1 MNQLQQQTN
10 NGLVAREQTA
20 RAMIKDKMSQIQT
33 IVGNDKAKASVFA
46 SAIVNMVN
54 DGGLRNCSPE
64 SIVNT
69 AMQIVQIGLHPNK
82 LFGQAYV
89 VPYKGV
95 AQLQIGYKGLISLGY
110 RNGWKFRAVSVYA
123 CDKFKQNFGG
133 IKDEIIFD
141 PNYDER
147 DETNASW
154 VFANLKGVLVYAV
167 DKQGAEFSEFVSK
180 KKLEQLRTT
189 SPNQISMEQFLALPE
204 KDKKARGGMPLSGTW
219 ANWAEEMY
227 KAKAIKHVASRLPIN
242 DSLAEALSLEDEPI
256 RAEQNAPEI
265 QTKATANLNDLVSS
279 SEKPNSSVGAKNSQ
293 TEEAD
298 YIEAA
303 PVEVEIDVN
312 EDVLPLDALQ
322 GELMSRGASEDEAEK
337 LLARVSPDEA
347 RAYLDDPNSI
357 DALMENLKD

>member
-1 MNQLQQQTN
+1 MNQLQI
-10 NGLVAREQTA
+10 REQDA
-20 RAMIKDKMSQIQT
+20 RALVGSKMSQIST

-46 SAIVNMVN
+46 SAIVNMAN
-54 DGGLRNCSPE
+54 DGNLRNCNVE

-123 CDKFKQNFGG
+123 CDRFKQNFGG

-189 SPNQISMEQFLALPE
+189 SPNQNKE
-204 KDKKARGGMPLSGTW
+204 GLSGTW

-256 RAEQNAPEI
+256 RAEQSAPEI
-265 QTKATANLNDLVSS
+265 QTKATANLNDLVREN
-279 SEKPNSSVGAKNSQ
+279 SEKPNGSTVNQKL
-293 TEEAD
+293 TVDEAEF
-298 YIEAA
+298 IEAA
-303 PVEVEIDVN
+303 PVEAEIDVN

-322 GELMSRGASEDEAEK
+322 SELVKRGASEDEAEK

-357 DALMENLKD
+357 DALMENLRS

>member
-1 MNQLQQQTN
+1 MNQLQT
-10 NGLVAREQTA
+10 REQDA
-20 RAMIKDKMSQIQT
+20 RALVGSKMSQIST

-46 SAIVNMVN
+46 SAIVNMAN
-54 DGGLRNCSPE
+54 DGNLRNCSVE

-95 AQLQIGYKGLISLGY
+95 VQLQIGYKGLISLGY
-110 RNGWKFRAVSVYA
+110 RNGWKFRAVSVCT
-123 CDKFKQNFGG
+123 CDRFKQNFGG

-147 DETNASW
+147 DETSASW
-154 VFANLKGVLVYAV
+154 VFANLKGILVYAV

-189 SPNQISMEQFLALPE
+189 SPNQNKE
-204 KDKKARGGMPLSGTW
+204 GLSGTW

-256 RAEQNAPEI
+256 RAEQNAPKTE
-265 QTKATANLNDLVSS
+265 TKPTQNLNELLNS
-279 SEKPNSSVGAKNSQ
+279 SEKLNSSVGAKNSQ
-293 TEEAD
+293 TE

-303 PVEVEIDVN
+303 PLEVEIATVKENLTVEPMPHD
-312 EDVLPLDALQ
+312 LLQ
-322 GELMSRGASEDEAEK
+322 SQLVKRGASETEAEK
-337 LLARVSPDEA
+337 LVERLSIDEA
-347 RAYLDDPNSI
+347 TAYLNDPSSI
-357 DALMENLKD
+357 DNLIENLKDN

>member
-1 MNQLQQQTN
+1 MNQLQI
-10 NGLVAREQTA
+10 REQDA
-20 RAMIKDKMSQIQT
+20 RALVGSKMSQIST

-89 VPYKGV
+89 VPYKGI

-123 CDKFKQNFGG
+123 CDRFKQNFGG

-189 SPNQISMEQFLALPE
+189 SPNQNKE
-204 KDKKARGGMPLSGTW
+204 GLSGTW

-256 RAEQNAPEI
+256 RAEQNALKIE
-265 QTKATANLNDLVSS
+265 TKAAQNLNDLVSN
-279 SEKPNSSVGAKNSQ
+279 SEKPNSSTCAKNTQ
-293 TEEAD
+293 IEEAEF
-298 YIEAA
+298 IEAA

-322 GELMSRGASEDEAEK
+322 SELIKRGASEDEAER
-337 LLARVSPDEA
+337 LLTRVSTDEA
-347 RAYLDDPNSI
+347 RAYLADPNAI
-357 DALMENLKD
+357 DNLMENLRS

>member
-46 SAIVNMVN
+46 SAIVNMAN
-54 DGGLRNCSPE
+54 DGNLRNCSVE

-110 RNGWKFRAVSVYA
+110 RNGWKFRAVSVYT
-123 CDKFKQNFGG
+123 CDRFKQNFGG

-147 DETNASW
+147 DETSASW

-189 SPNQISMEQFLALPE
+189 SPNQNKE
-204 KDKKARGGMPLSGTW
+204 GLSGTW

-256 RAEQNAPEI
+256 RAGQNVPKIE
-265 QTKATANLNDLVSS
+265 TKTTQNLNELLSS

-293 TEEAD
+293 TDEAE

-322 GELMSRGASEDEAEK
+322 SELMSRGASETEAEK
-337 LLARVSPDEA
+337 LLERVSPDEA
-347 RAYLDDPNSI
+347 KAYLADPNSI
-357 DALMENLKD
+357 DALMENLRR

>member
-1 MNQLQQQTN
+1 MNQLQI
-10 NGLVAREQTA
+10 REQDA
-20 RAMIKDKMSQIQT
+20 RDLVKSKMSQIST

-123 CDKFKQNFGG
+123 CDRFKQNFGG

-147 DETNASW
+147 DEANASW
-154 VFANLKGVLVYAV
+154 VFANLKGILVYAV

-189 SPNQISMEQFLALPE
+189 SPNQNKE
-204 KDKKARGGMPLSGTW
+204 GLSGTW

-242 DSLAEALSLEDEPI
+242 DSLTEALSLEDEPI

-265 QTKATANLNDLVSS
+265 QTKATVNLNDLVNS

-293 TEEAD
+293 ADEAEF
-298 YIEAA
+298 IEAA
-303 PVEVEIDVN
+303 PVEVETLVN

-322 GELMSRGASEDEAEK
+322 SELMKRGASEDEAEK
-337 LLARVSPDEA
+337 LLERVSPDKA
-347 RAYLDDPNSI
+347 KAYLADQNSI
-357 DALMENLKD
+357 DALMDELRS

>member
-1 MNQLQQQTN
+1 MNQLQI
-10 NGLVAREQTA
+10 REQDA
-20 RAMIKDKMSQIQT
+20 RALVGSKMSQIST

-54 DGGLRNCSPE
+54 DGGLRNCTPE

-89 VPYKGV
+89 VPYKGI

-110 RNGWKFRAVSVYA
+110 RNGWKFRAVSVYV
-123 CDKFKQNFGG
+123 CDRFKQNFGG

-189 SPNQISMEQFLALPE
+189 SPNQNKE
-204 KDKKARGGMPLSGTW
+204 GLSGTW

-256 RAEQNAPEI
+256 RAEQNAPKIEI
-265 QTKATANLNDLVSS
+265 KATQNLNELLSN
-279 SEKPNSSVGAKNSQ
+279 SEKPNSSTVKQNL
-293 TEEAD
+293 TVDEAD

-322 GELMSRGASEDEAEK
+322 SELMNRGASEDEAEK
-337 LLARVSPDEA
+337 LLERVSPDDA
-347 RAYLDDPNSI
+347 KAYLADPNAI
-357 DALMENLKD
+357 DNLMENLRS

>member
-1 MNQLQQQTN
+1 MNQLQI
-10 NGLVAREQTA
+10 REQDA
-20 RAMIKDKMSQIQT
+20 RALVGSKMSQIST

-123 CDKFKQNFGG
+123 CDRFKQNFGG

-189 SPNQISMEQFLALPE
+189 SPNQNKE
-204 KDKKARGGMPLSGTW
+204 GLSGTW

-256 RAEQNAPEI
+256 RAEQNALKNEA
-265 QTKATANLNDLVSS
+265 KATQNLNDLVSS
-279 SEKPNSSVGAKNSQ
+279 SEKPNSSTVNQ
-293 TEEAD
+293 NLTVDEAD

-322 GELMSRGASEDEAEK
+322 SELIKRGASEDEAEK
-337 LLARVSPDEA
+337 LLTRVSPDEA

-357 DALMENLKD
+357 DALMEDLRS

>member
-1 MNQLQQQTN
+1 MNQLQI
-10 NGLVAREQTA
+10 REQDA
-20 RAMIKDKMSQIQT
+20 RALVGSKMSQIST

-123 CDKFKQNFGG
+123 CDRFKQNFGG

-189 SPNQISMEQFLALPE
+189 SPNQNKE
-204 KDKKARGGMPLSGTW
+204 GLSGTW

-256 RAEQNAPEI
+256 RAEQNTPKIE
-265 QTKATANLNDLVSS
+265 TKAAQNLNELLEN
-279 SEKPNSSVGAKNSQ
+279 SEKPNNSIVNQKLTVGDA
-293 TEEAD
+293 EF
-298 YIEAA
+298 IEAA

-312 EDVLPLDALQ
+312 DDVLPLDALQ
-322 GELMSRGASEDEAEK
+322 SELMKRGASEDEAEK
-337 LLARVSPDEA
+337 LLERVSPDEA
-347 RAYLDDPNSI
+347 KAYLDDPNSI
-357 DALMENLKD
+357 DALMDDLRS

>member
-1 MNQLQQQTN
+1 MNQLQI
-10 NGLVAREQTA
+10 REQDA
-20 RAMIKDKMSQIQT
+20 RALVGSKMSQIST

-89 VPYKGV
+89 VPYKGI

-123 CDKFKQNFGG
+123 CDRFKQNFGG

-189 SPNQISMEQFLALPE
+189 SPNQNKE
-204 KDKKARGGMPLSGTW
+204 GLSGTW

-256 RAEQNAPEI
+256 RAEQNALKIE
-265 QTKATANLNDLVSS
+265 TKAAQNLNDLVSN
-279 SEKPNSSVGAKNSQ
+279 SEKPNSSTVKQNL
-293 TEEAD
+293 TVDEAD

-312 EDVLPLDALQ
+312 DDVLPLDALQ
-322 GELMSRGASEDEAEK
+322 NELMKRGASEDEAEK
-337 LLARVSPDEA
+337 LLERVSPDEA
-347 RAYLDDPNSI
+347 KAYLADPNAI
-357 DALMENLKD
+357 DNLMENLRS

>member
-46 SAIVNMVN
+46 SAIVNMAN
-54 DGGLRNCSPE
+54 DGNLRNCSVE

-110 RNGWKFRAVSVYA
+110 RNGWKFRAVSVYT
-123 CDKFKQNFGG
+123 CDRFKQNFGG

-147 DETNASW
+147 DETSASW

-189 SPNQISMEQFLALPE
+189 SPNQNKE
-204 KDKKARGGMPLSGTW
+204 GLSGTW

-256 RAEQNAPEI
+256 RAEQNAPKIE
-265 QTKATANLNDLVSS
+265 TKAAQNLNELLSS

-293 TEEAD
+293 TDEAE

-322 GELMSRGASEDEAEK
+322 SELMSRGASETEAEK
-337 LLARVSPDEA
+337 LLERVSPDEA
-347 RAYLDDPNSI
+347 KAYLADPNSI
-357 DALMENLKD
+357 DALMENLRR